1 MSLISHLPP
10 PNLAPPILSQPIAIA
25 SCTLFTVSY
34 VSSLYLHPA
43 GRITATKDDDG
54 NVIDRDH
61 PTVIRA
67 RIITASLA
75 TAVTI
80 AATGL
85 GLWFNNAVPRSGW
98 LLETLNISRLLGL
111 PLPTPSLLNSNSLPF
126 NPTLSSYLVNVCK
139 QIAAPLLL
147 TSLLFLG
154 PITVSFL
161 DRQLPFQRFF
171 SFHRD
176 LVEKVTTL
184 AGIRNFLVGPITE
197 ELVFRTAI
205 LTTLLFSGVSNIK
218 LIFASPI
225 FFGIAHAHH
234 AYNVYLQG
242 GRTTN
247 AAFRGLSIATLQF
260 AYTGVFGWYA
270 NFLFLRSGSIL
281 GSTTAHIFC
290 NIMGLP
296 NPIDA
301 CERHPTSKSLIW
313 IAHAAGI
320 VLFAKYLFP
329 FTSASILGP
338 SLYWPQS

>member
-85 GLWFNNAVPRSGW
+85 GLWFNNAVPRSQ
-98 LLETLNISRLLGL
+98 LS
-111 PLPTPSLLNSNSLPF
+111 PVQSN
-126 NPTLSSYLVNVCK
+126 
-139 QIAAPLLL
+139 
-147 TSLLFLG
+147 
-154 PITVSFL
+154 
-161 DRQLPFQRFF
+161 
-171 SFHRD
+171 
-176 LVEKVTTL
+176 
-184 AGIRNFLVGPITE
+184 
-197 ELVFRTAI
+197 
-205 LTTLLFSGVSNIK
+205 
-218 LIFASPI
+218 PI
-225 FFGIAHAHH
+225 F
-234 AYNVYLQG
+234 
-242 GRTTN
+242 
-247 AAFRGLSIATLQF
+247 
-260 AYTGVFGWYA
+260 
-270 NFLFLRSGSIL
+270 
-281 GSTTAHIFC
+281 
-290 NIMGLP
+290 LP
-296 NPIDA
+296 GQ
-301 CERHPTSKSLIW
+301 LIW